1 MGACASSSR
10 GNTSISLSFL
20 LLLAISPVI
29 TLGRSNHGKNQKS
42 AKVAAIPSTP
52 AVQAGRAAASSE
64 MEEKSS
70 FTWRIDGF
78 SSLLDKQK
86 GWTNSGY
93 FEMKE
98 LKWYLQLNLKDRK
111 SRDERD
117 YVSLVLVLSKNF

>member
-29 TLGRSNHGKNQKS
+29 TLGMITYCTYMDCGFLSGRSNHGKNQKS

-98 LKWYLQLNLKDRK
+98 LKW
-111 SRDERD
+111 
-117 YVSLVLVLSKNF
+117 

>member
-1 MGACASSSR
+1 MPAPLHLVVTHR
-10 GNTSISLSFL
+10 FRFLFYFL
-20 LLLAISPVI
+20 LPICPDII
-29 TLGRSNHGKNQKS
+29 TLGMITYCIYMHCGFLSGRSNLGKNQKS
-42 AKVAAIPSTP
+42 TKVAAIPSTP

-70 FTWRIDGF
+70 FTWRIDGY

-98 LKWYLQLNLKDRK
+98 LKW
-111 SRDERD
+111 
-117 YVSLVLVLSKNF
+117 